1 MMKLLR
7 DTSGLAAAEYAMIL
21 LFIAIPMMLASLALK
36 PSIGGAMDW
45 TYTTD
50 PAGKVYHC
58 TANCRYDE
66 QDYCLAI
73 NDHVNNLDQP
83 APVFSPALPASDKPQ
98 CGLSGVGP
106 NG

>member
-1 MMKLLR
+1 MIRLLK
-7 DTSGLAAAEYAMIL
+7 DTRGLAAAEYALIL
-21 LFIAIPMMLASLALK
+21 LFIAIPMLIASLTLDPAL
-36 PSIGGAMDW
+36 GGLMDW

-50 PAGKVYHC
+50 HNGKVYHC
-58 TANCRYDE
+58 TANCHYDE

-73 NDHVNNLDQP
+73 NDHVNGLTNS
-83 APVFSPALPASDKPQ
+83 VFSPALPASDKPQ